1 MSRKMKNSQLIG
13 LGFGLTVLGL
23 VPLPQIGAANV
34 MIVSP
39 NPKAVV
45 LREGSSNPK
54 PAIYLMWLNNGDLVK
69 PDSETALEVVCD
81 DGKVRTVESGEFVG
95 LPTICPRAVRNTGST
110 FDSRGEDD
118 FLKYLDLRFYTVT
131 LLDGS
136 QVIRWQEVNGATGY
150 RVQLGT
156 RQEILLDRQVD
167 CPKVSYGG
175 NQPLKLGVDY
185 NFLVKALGGNNSE
198 FRLRFKVLTEKE
210 SQELN
215 KRIAVIQSNKGLPE
229 IAKAIALA
237 DIYNEYELAEQAI
250 AVLGKASLVVNQAG
264 QSVAIAE
271 RMLGNFYL
279 QVGLR
284 DVAELHYRRALELA
298 QSEQNLEVLAEAQI
312 GLAKVFV
319 VNGKKQE
326 ARKYLQLA
334 LANYASL
341 ENSAKKR
348 QVDEWLRKISK

>member
-1 MSRKMKNSQLIG
+1 
-13 LGFGLTVLGL
+13 V
-23 VPLPQIGAANV
+23 
-34 MIVSP
+34 
-39 NPKAVV
+39 
-45 LREGSSNPK
+45 
-54 PAIYLMWLNNGDLVK
+54 
-69 PDSETALEVVCD
+69 
-81 DGKVRTVESGEFVG
+81 
-95 LPTICPRAVRNTGST
+95 
-110 FDSRGEDD
+110 RGEDD

-156 RQEILLDRQVD
+156 RQETLLDRQVD
-167 CPKVSYGG
+167 CPQISYGG
-175 NQPLKLGVDY
+175 NQPLKLDVDY
-185 NFLVKALGGNNSE
+185 NFLVKALGGNNSD

-215 KRIAVIQSNKGLPE
+215 KRIAVIQSNQGLPE

-237 DIYNEYELAEQAI
+237 DIYNEYGLAEQAI
-250 AVLGKASLVVNQAG
+250 AVLEKASQSG

-284 DVAELHYRRALELA
+284 DVAELRYRRALELA
-298 QSEQNLEVLAEAQI
+298 QSEQSEQNLEVVAEAQI

-334 LANYASL
+334 LANYVSL
-341 ENSAKKR
+341 ENSAKKK
-348 QVDEWLRKISK
+348 QVNEWLSKISK

>member
-1 MSRKMKNSQLIG
+1 MVLNGDDLIKPEVG
-13 LGFGLTVLGL
+13 TVLE
-23 VPLPQIGAANV
+23 VIC
-34 MIVSP
+34 
-39 NPKAVV
+39 
-45 LREGSSNPK
+45 
-54 PAIYLMWLNNGDLVK
+54 GD
-69 PDSETALEVVCD
+69 
-81 DGKVRTVESGEFVG
+81 GRVRTVESGTFSG
-95 LPTICPRAVRNTGST
+95 LAKICPQSVSRNGDT
-110 FDSRGEDD
+110 FGTRGEDD

-156 RQEILLDRQVD
+156 RQETLLDRQVD
-167 CPKVSYGG
+167 CSKVSYEG
-175 NQPLKLGVDY
+175 NQPLKLGVEYD
-185 NFLVKALGGNNSE
+185 FLVKALGGNNSE

-215 KRIAVIQSNKGLPE
+215 KRIAVIQSNQGLPE

-237 DIYNEYELAEQAI
+237 DIYNEYGLAEQAI
-250 AVLGKASLVVNQAG
+250 AGLEKASQAG

-284 DVAELHYRRALELA
+284 DVAELRYRRALELA

-348 QVDEWLRKISK
+348 QVNEWLSKISK

>member
-1 MSRKMKNSQLIG
+1 MKGRIKVWQRMLFYG
-13 LGFGLTVLGL
+13 LSALGAMT
-23 VPLPQIGAANV
+23 LPEVASANV
-34 MIVSP
+34 RIISLS
-39 NPKAVV
+39 PKAIVV
-45 LREGSSNPK
+45 RNGVSK
-54 PAIYLMWLNNGDLVK
+54 PARFLMLLEAEDLVK
-69 PDSETALEVVCD
+69 PEIDSVLEVICS
-81 DGKVRTVESGEFVG
+81 DGQGRIVEAGTFSG
-95 LPTICPRAVRNTGST
+95 LAKICPQSVSRSINT

-118 FLKYLDLRFYTVT
+118 FLKYLDLRFYTLT

-156 RQEILLDRQVD
+156 WQETLLDRQVD
-167 CPKVSYGG
+167 CPKISYAG
-175 NQPLKLGVDY
+175 NPPLKLGVEY
-185 NFLVKALGGNNSE
+185 NFLVKALGSSENSD

-215 KRIAVIQSNKGLPE
+215 MRIAIIQSNQGLPE

-237 DIYNEYELAEQAI
+237 DIYNEYGLAEQAI
-250 AVLGKASLVVNQAG
+250 AGLEKASRSG

-319 VNGKKQE
+319 VSGKKQE
-326 ARKYLQLA
+326 AALRLQKA
-334 LANYASL
+334 LDGYSSL
-341 ENSAKKR
+341 QDKSKIETISGWLKKLD
-348 QVDEWLRKISK
+348 VGKS

>member
-1 MSRKMKNSQLIG
+1 MQRRIKVWQGMLFCG
-13 LGFGLTVLGL
+13 LSALGAIT
-23 VPLPQIGAANV
+23 LPEVAPANV
-34 MIVSP
+34 RITSLSPKGIVVRNMVS
-39 NPKAVV
+39 
-45 LREGSSNPK
+45 K
-54 PAIYLMWLNNGDLVK
+54 PARFLMLLEAEDLVK
-69 PDSETALEVVCD
+69 PEIDSVLEVICS
-81 DGKVRTVESGEFVG
+81 DGRGRIVEAGTFSG
-95 LPTICPRAVRNTGST
+95 LAKICPQSVPRSSST
-110 FDSRGEDD
+110 FDTKGEDD
-118 FLKYLDLRFYTVT
+118 FLKYLNLRFYTVT

-150 RVQLGT
+150 QVKLGT
-156 RQEILLDRQVD
+156 RQEVLLDRQVD

-175 NQPLKLGVDY
+175 NKPLKLGVEYD
-185 NFLVKALGGNNSE
+185 FLVEALGSNNSK

-215 KRIAVIQSNKGLPE
+215 QRIAVIQSNQGLPE

-237 DIYNEYELAEQAI
+237 DIYNEYGLAEQAI
-250 AVLGKASLVVNQAG
+250 AVLETASRSG

-326 ARKYLQLA
+326 AALSLQKA
-334 LANYASL
+334 LDGYSRL
-341 ENSAKKR
+341 QDKSKIETISGWLKKLD
-348 QVDEWLRKISK
+348 VGKS

>member
-1 MSRKMKNSQLIG
+1 MQVRVKIWQATLI
-13 LGFGLTVLGL
+13 LGL
-23 VPLPQIGAANV
+23 SALGVITWNEGASADV
-34 MIVSP
+34 RITSL
-39 NPKAVV
+39 NPKAIVV
-45 LREGSSNPK
+45 RNGVSL
-54 PAIYLMWLNNGDLVK
+54 PARFLMLLEAEDLVK
-69 PDSETALEVVCD
+69 PEVGSVL
-81 DGKVRTVESGEFVG
+81 KVLCSNGQPQIVEAGTFSG
-95 LPTICPRAVRNTGST
+95 LAKICPQSMSRSRGT
-110 FDSRGEDD
+110 FDSRSKDD
-118 FLKYLDLRFYTVT
+118 FLEYLDLRFYTLT

-156 RQEILLDRQVD
+156 RQETLLDRQVH
-167 CPKVSYGG
+167 CPQVRYDGD
-175 NQPLKLGVDY
+175 QPLKLGVDY

-198 FRLRFKVLTEKE
+198 FRLRFKILTEKE

-215 KRIAVIQSNKGLPE
+215 QRIAVIQANQELPE
-229 IAKAIALA
+229 MAKATALA
-237 DIYNEYELAEQAI
+237 DIYDEYGLAEQAI
-250 AVLGKASLVVNQAG
+250 AVLEKASQSG
-264 QSVAIAE
+264 QLVAITE

-284 DVAELHYRRALELA
+284 DLAELHYRRALDLA

-341 ENSAKKR
+341 ENSAKK
-348 QVDEWLRKISK
+348 QKVEEWLRKISGA

>member
-1 MSRKMKNSQLIG
+1 MQGRIKVWQGMLFCG
-13 LGFGLTVLGL
+13 LSALGTMN
-23 VPLPQIGAANV
+23 LPEDASANV
-34 MIVSP
+34 RITSLS
-39 NPKAVV
+39 PKAIVV
-45 LREGSSNPK
+45 RDGVRK
-54 PAIYLMWLNNGDLVK
+54 PARFLMLLEAKDLVK
-69 PDSETALEVVCD
+69 PEIDSVLEVICS
-81 DGKVRTVESGEFVG
+81 DGQGRIVEAGTFSGLAKICPQLSIRTGNT
-95 LPTICPRAVRNTGST
+95 LPT
-110 FDSRGEDD
+110 RGEDD

-131 LLDGS
+131 LLDTK

-156 RQEILLDRQVD
+156 RQETLLDRQVD
-167 CPKVSYGG
+167 CPKVSYEG
-175 NQPLKLGVDY
+175 NQPLKLGVEYD
-185 NFLVKALGGNNSE
+185 FLVKTLGSVENSA

-215 KRIAVIQSNKGLPE
+215 KRIVVIQSNQGLPE

-237 DIYNEYELAEQAI
+237 DIYNEYGLAEQAI
-250 AVLGKASLVVNQAG
+250 AVLEKASLSG

-298 QSEQNLEVLAEAQI
+298 QSEQNLEVSAEAQV

-326 ARKYLQLA
+326 AAFRLQKA
-334 LANYASL
+334 LDGYSDL
-341 ENSAKKR
+341 QDKSKIETISGWLKKLD
-348 QVDEWLRKISK
+348 VGKS

>member
-1 MSRKMKNSQLIG
+1 
-13 LGFGLTVLGL
+13 VD
-23 VPLPQIGAANV
+23 
-34 MIVSP
+34 
-39 NPKAVV
+39 
-45 LREGSSNPK
+45 K
-54 PAIYLMWLNNGDLVK
+54 PARFWMPLEAEDLVK
-69 PDSETALEVVCD
+69 PEIDSELEVICG
-81 DGKVRTVESGEFVG
+81 DGRVRAVSAGEFSG
-95 LPTICPRAVRNTGST
+95 LATICPQSVRRASNT

-118 FLKYLDLRFYTVT
+118 FLKYLNLRFYTVT
-131 LLDGS
+131 LLDAK
-136 QVIRWQEVNGATGY
+136 QVISWQEVNGATGY
-150 RVQLGT
+150 RVRVGM
-156 RQEILLDRQVD
+156 RQEILLDRKVD

-175 NQPLKLGVDY
+175 DQPLKLGVEYD
-185 NFLVKALGGNNSE
+185 FLVKALGGDNSE

-215 KRIAVIQSNKGLPE
+215 KRIAAVQANQGLPE
-229 IAKAIALA
+229 MVKAIALA
-237 DIYNEYELAEQAI
+237 DIYGEYGLAEQAI
-250 AVLGKASLVVNQAG
+250 AVLEKANRSG

-284 DVAELHYRRALELA
+284 DVAELHYRKALELA
-298 QSEQNLEVLAEAQI
+298 ESEQDLEVLAEAQV

-341 ENSAKKR
+341 ENSAKKE
-348 QVDEWLRKISK
+348 QVGKWLDKILRS

>member
-1 MSRKMKNSQLIG
+1 MSRKMKNSQLFG

-23 VPLPQIGAANV
+23 VPLPQFGVANV
-34 MIVSP
+34 MIISP
-39 NPKAVV
+39 NPRAVV

-69 PDSETALEVVCD
+69 PDSETALEVICD

-131 LLDGS
+131 LLDAK

-156 RQEILLDRQVD
+156 RQETLLDRQVD

-175 NQPLKLGVDY
+175 NKPLKLEVEYD
-185 NFLVKALGGNNSE
+185 FLIEALGSNNSK

-215 KRIAVIQSNKGLPE
+215 KRIAVIQSNQGLPE

-237 DIYNEYELAEQAI
+237 DIYNEYGLAEQAI
-250 AVLGKASLVVNQAG
+250 AVLEKANQAG

-271 RMLGNFYL
+271 RMLANFYL

-298 QSEQNLEVLAEAQI
+298 ESEQNLEVLAEAQI

-319 VNGKKQE
+319 VNGKKRS
-326 ARKYLQLA
+326 AREYLQLA
-334 LANYASL
+334 LANYTSL
-341 ENSAKKR
+341 ENSVKK
-348 QVDEWLRKISK
+348 QKVEEWLSKISGS

>member
-1 MSRKMKNSQLIG
+1 MQGRIKVWQGMLFCG
-13 LGFGLTVLGL
+13 LSALGAMT
-23 VPLPQIGAANV
+23 LPEFASANV
-34 MIVSP
+34 RITSLS
-39 NPKAVV
+39 PKAIVV
-45 LREGSSNPK
+45 RNDISK
-54 PAIYLMWLNNGDLVK
+54 PAQFWMLLEAEDLVK
-69 PDSETALEVVCD
+69 PEINTVLEVICG
-81 DGKVRTVESGEFVG
+81 DGRVRIVEAGTFSG
-95 LPTICPRAVRNTGST
+95 LAKICPQSVRRTSDT

-118 FLKYLDLRFYTVT
+118 FLKYLDLRFYTLT
-131 LLDGS
+131 LLDKK

-150 RVQLGT
+150 RVRLGT
-156 RQEILLDRQVD
+156 RQETFLDRQVD
-167 CPKVSYGG
+167 CPKVSYEG
-175 NQPLKLGVDY
+175 NQPLKLGVEYD
-185 NFLVKALGGNNSE
+185 FLVKALGSVENSE
-198 FRLRFKVLTEKE
+198 FRLRFKVLNEKE

-215 KRIAVIQSNKGLPE
+215 KRVAVIQSNQGLPE

-237 DIYNEYELAEQAI
+237 DIYNEYGLAEQAI
-250 AVLGKASLVVNQAG
+250 AVLEKAG

-341 ENSAKKR
+341 ENGAKK
-348 QVDEWLRKISK
+348 QKVEEWLSKISK

>member
-1 MSRKMKNSQLIG
+1 MRVRIKIWQAILI
-13 LGFGLTVLGL
+13 LGL
-23 VPLPQIGAANV
+23 SALGVMTLNEGASANV
-34 MIVSP
+34 RITSLS
-39 NPKAVV
+39 PKAIV
-45 LREGSSNPK
+45 LRNGVSL
-54 PAIYLMWLNNGDLVK
+54 PARFLMLLEADDLVK
-69 PDSETALEVVCD
+69 PEIDSVLEVICSN
-81 DGKVRTVESGEFVG
+81 GQPQIVEAGTFSG
-95 LPTICPRAVRNTGST
+95 LAKICPQSVSRSRST

-118 FLKYLDLRFYTVT
+118 FLKYLDLRFYTLT
-131 LLDGS
+131 LLDRS

-150 RVQLGT
+150 QVKLGT
-156 RQEILLDRQVD
+156 RQDILLDRQVD

-198 FRLRFKVLTEKE
+198 FRLRFKVLTEQDG
-210 SQELN
+210 QELN
-215 KRIAVIQSNKGLPE
+215 KRIVAIQANKGLPE

-237 DIYNEYELAEQAI
+237 DIYNEYGLAEQAI
-250 AVLGKASLVVNQAG
+250 AVLEKAG
-264 QSVAIAE
+264 QSLAIAE

-312 GLAKVFV
+312 GLAKVLV

-326 ARKYLQLA
+326 AVLMLQKALDGYLR
-334 LANYASL
+334 SCTIP
-341 ENSAKKR
+341 KIVKW
-348 QVDEWLRKISK
+348 EWV

>member
-1 MSRKMKNSQLIG
+1 MQGRIKVWQGMLFGG
-13 LGFGLTVLGL
+13 LSALGAMT
-23 VPLPQIGAANV
+23 LPEVASANV
-34 MIVSP
+34 RITSLS
-39 NPKAVV
+39 PKAIVV
-45 LREGSSNPK
+45 RNGVSK
-54 PAIYLMWLNNGDLVK
+54 PARFWMLLEAEDLVK
-69 PDSETALEVVCD
+69 PEIGSVLEVICS
-81 DGKVRTVESGEFVG
+81 DGQGRVVEVGTFSG
-95 LPTICPRAVRNTGST
+95 LAKICPQSVRISIST

-118 FLKYLDLRFYTVT
+118 FLKYLDLRFYTLT

-136 QVIRWQEVNGATGY
+136 QVIRWQEVSGTTGY
-150 RVQLGT
+150 QLKMGT
-156 RQEILLDRQVD
+156 RQEVLLDRQVD
-167 CPKVSYGG
+167 CPQVSYGG
-175 NQPLKLGVDY
+175 NQPLKLGVEY

-198 FRLRFKVLTEKE
+198 FRLRFKVLPEKE

-215 KRIAVIQSNKGLPE
+215 KRIAVLQSNKGLPE

-237 DIYNEYELAEQAI
+237 DIYNEYGLAEQAI
-250 AVLGKASLVVNQAG
+250 AVLETASLVVNQAG

-298 QSEQNLEVLAEAQI
+298 QSEQNLEVLAEAQV

-334 LANYASL
+334 LGNYVSL
-341 ENSAKKR
+341 ENGVKKQ
-348 QVDEWLRKISK
+348 QVDEWLSKISK

>member
-1 MSRKMKNSQLIG
+1 M
-13 LGFGLTVLGL
+13 
-23 VPLPQIGAANV
+23 
-34 MIVSP
+34 
-39 NPKAVV
+39 
-45 LREGSSNPK
+45 
-54 PAIYLMWLNNGDLVK
+54 
-69 PDSETALEVVCD
+69 
-81 DGKVRTVESGEFVG
+81 
-95 LPTICPRAVRNTGST
+95 
-110 FDSRGEDD
+110 
-118 FLKYLDLRFYTVT
+118 KYLDLRFYTVT
-131 LLDGS
+131 LLDAK

-156 RQEILLDRQVD
+156 RQETLLDRQVD
-167 CPKVSYGG
+167 CTQVSYGG
-175 NQPLKLGVDY
+175 SQPLKLGVEYD
-185 NFLVKALGGNNSE
+185 FRVKALGVSGNSP
-198 FRLRFKVLTEKE
+198 FQLRFKVLTEKK

-215 KRIAVIQSNKGLPE
+215 KRISVIQSNQGLPE

-237 DIYNEYELAEQAI
+237 DIYNEYGLAEQAI
-250 AVLGKASLVVNQAG
+250 AVLEKANLSG

-279 QVGLR
+279 QVGVR

-334 LANYASL
+334 FANYVSL
-341 ENSAKKR
+341 ENSAKKK
-348 QVDEWLRKISK
+348 QVEEWLSKISK

>member
-1 MSRKMKNSQLIG
+1 MQGRIKVWQGMLFCG
-13 LGFGLTVLGL
+13 LGAFGMMT
-23 VPLPQIGAANV
+23 LPEVASANV
-34 MIVSP
+34 RITSLS
-39 NPKAVV
+39 PKAIVV
-45 LREGSSNPK
+45 RNGVSK
-54 PAIYLMWLNNGDLVK
+54 PARFLMLLEAEDLVK
-69 PDSETALEVVCD
+69 PEIDSVLEVICS
-81 DGKVRTVESGEFVG
+81 DGQGRIVEAGTFSG
-95 LPTICPRAVRNTGST
+95 LAIICPRSEWRPINTFVT
-110 FDSRGEDD
+110 KGEDD

-131 LLDGS
+131 LLDAK
-136 QVIRWQEVNGATGY
+136 QVIRWQEVTGATGY
-150 RVQLGT
+150 RVRMGT

-167 CPKVSYGG
+167 CPKVSYEG
-175 NQPLKLGVDY
+175 NQPLKLGVEY

-210 SQELN
+210 GQELN
-215 KRIAVIQSNKGLPE
+215 KRMAVIQSNQGLPE

-237 DIYNEYELAEQAI
+237 DIYNEYGLAEQAI
-250 AVLGKASLVVNQAG
+250 AVLEKASLSG

-284 DVAELHYRRALELA
+284 DVAELHYHRALELA

-334 LANYASL
+334 LANYVSL
-341 ENSAKKR
+341 ENSAKK
-348 QVDEWLRKISK
+348 QLVEEWLSKISK

>member
-1 MSRKMKNSQLIG
+1 MLGRIKVWQGMLFCG
-13 LGFGLTVLGL
+13 LSALGAMT
-23 VPLPQIGAANV
+23 LPDVASANV
-34 MIVSP
+34 RITSLS
-39 NPKAVV
+39 PKAIVV
-45 LREGSSNPK
+45 RNGVSK
-54 PAIYLMWLNNGDLVK
+54 PARFWMLLEVKDLVK
-69 PDSETALEVVCD
+69 PEIDSVLEVICS
-81 DGKVRTVESGEFVG
+81 DGRVRIVEAGTFSG
-95 LPTICPRAVRNTGST
+95 LAKICPQSVRRSINT

-150 RVQLGT
+150 RVLLGT
-156 RQEILLDRQVD
+156 RKEILLDRQVD
-167 CPKVSYGG
+167 CPKVSYEG
-175 NQPLKLGVDY
+175 NQPLKLGVEY
-185 NFLVKALGGNNSE
+185 NFLVKALGANNSE

-215 KRIAVIQSNKGLPE
+215 KRIAVIQSNQGLPE

-237 DIYNEYELAEQAI
+237 DIYNEYGLAEQAI
-250 AVLGKASLVVNQAG
+250 AVLEKASLSG

-298 QSEQNLEVLAEAQI
+298 QSEQNFEVLAEAQV

-334 LANYASL
+334 LANYETL
-341 ENSAKKR
+341 ENSAKK
-348 QVDEWLRKISK
+348 QKLEEWLIKISK

>member
-1 MSRKMKNSQLIG
+1 MIG
-13 LGFGLTVLGL
+13 RIRVWQGMLFCGLSVLGA
-23 VPLPQIGAANV
+23 VTLPEFASANV
-34 MIVSP
+34 RITSLS
-39 NPKAVV
+39 PKAIVV
-45 LREGSSNPK
+45 RNGVSK
-54 PAIYLMWLNNGDLVK
+54 PARFWMLLEAEDLVK
-69 PDSETALEVVCD
+69 PQIDSVLKVICS
-81 DGKVRTVESGEFVG
+81 DGQERIVEAGTFSG
-95 LPTICPRAVRNTGST
+95 LAKICPQSVRRSIST

-118 FLKYLDLRFYTVT
+118 FLKYLDLRFYTLT

-150 RVQLGT
+150 QVKLGT
-156 RQEILLDRQVD
+156 RQEVLLDRQVD
-167 CPKVSYGG
+167 CPQVSYGG

-215 KRIAVIQSNKGLPE
+215 KRIAVIQSNRGLPE
-229 IAKAIALA
+229 IAKAIAFA
-237 DIYNEYELAEQAI
+237 DIYNEYGLAEQAI
-250 AVLGKASLVVNQAG
+250 AVLEKASLSG

-334 LANYASL
+334 LANYTSL
-341 ENSAKKR
+341 ENIAKKK
-348 QVDEWLRKISK
+348 QVEEWLSKISK

>member
-1 MSRKMKNSQLIG
+1 MQGRIKVWQGMLLCG
-13 LGFGLTVLGL
+13 LGAFGMMT
-23 VPLPQIGAANV
+23 LPEVASANV
-34 MIVSP
+34 RITSW
-39 NPKAVV
+39 NPKAIVV
-45 LREGSSNPK
+45 RNGVSQ
-54 PAIYLMWLNNGDLVK
+54 PARSWMLLESDDLVK
-69 PDSETALEVVCD
+69 PEIDSELEILCS
-81 DGKVRTVESGEFVG
+81 DGRVRTVEAGTFSG
-95 LPTICPRAVRNTGST
+95 LAKICPQSFRPTSDT
-110 FDSRGEDD
+110 FDTKGEDD

-131 LLDGS
+131 LLDTK

-167 CPKVSYGG
+167 CSKVSYGG
-175 NQPLKLGVDY
+175 SQPLKLGVDY

-210 SQELN
+210 GQELN
-215 KRIAVIQSNKGLPE
+215 KRMAVIQSNQGLPE

-237 DIYNEYELAEQAI
+237 DIYNEYGLAEQAI
-250 AVLGKASLVVNQAG
+250 AVLEKASLSG

-284 DVAELHYRRALELA
+284 DVAELHYHRALELA

-334 LANYASL
+334 LANYVSL
-341 ENSAKKR
+341 ENSAKKQ
-348 QVDEWLRKISK
+348 QVEEWLSKISK

>member
-1 MSRKMKNSQLIG
+1 MQGKIKGWQGMLFCG
-13 LGFGLTVLGL
+13 LGAFGAMT
-23 VPLPQIGAANV
+23 LPEVASANNV
-34 MIVSP
+34 RITSLS
-39 NPKAVV
+39 PKAIVV
-45 LREGSSNPK
+45 RNGVSQ
-54 PAIYLMWLNNGDLVK
+54 PARFLMLLESEDLVK
-69 PDSETALEVVCD
+69 PEIDTVLEVICSN
-81 DGKVRTVESGEFVG
+81 GQPQIVEAGTFSG
-95 LPTICPRAVRNTGST
+95 LAKICPQSVRRTSDT

-118 FLKYLDLRFYTVT
+118 FLKYLNLRFYTVT
-131 LLDGS
+131 LLDMK
-136 QVIRWQEVNGATGY
+136 QVIRWQGVNGATGY

-156 RQEILLDRQVD
+156 RQETLLDRQVD
-167 CPKVSYGG
+167 CTQVSYGG

-215 KRIAVIQSNKGLPE
+215 KRIAVIQANQGLPE

-237 DIYNEYELAEQAI
+237 DIYNEYGLAEQAI
-250 AVLGKASLVVNQAG
+250 AGLEKANLVVNQAG

-319 VNGKKQE
+319 VNGKNQD

-341 ENSAKKR
+341 ENGAKKQ
-348 QVDEWLRKISK
+348 QVEGWLIKISGS

>member
-1 MSRKMKNSQLIG
+1 MQGRIKVWQGMLFCGLSALGAMTLPEVASANVRITSLSPKAIVVRDGVRKPARFWMLLKADDLIKPEID
-13 LGFGLTVLGL
+13 TVL
-23 VPLPQIGAANV
+23 
-34 MIVSP
+34 
-39 NPKAVV
+39 
-45 LREGSSNPK
+45 
-54 PAIYLMWLNNGDLVK
+54 
-69 PDSETALEVVCD
+69 EVICA
-81 DGKVRTVESGEFVG
+81 DGRLQTVEAGTFSG
-95 LPTICPRAVRNTGST
+95 LAKICPQPPTRTSNT

-131 LLDGS
+131 LLDAK

-156 RQEILLDRQVD
+156 RQETLLDRQVD
-167 CPKVSYGG
+167 CPKVSYEGS
-175 NQPLKLGVDY
+175 QPLKLGIEYD
-185 NFLVKALGGNNSE
+185 FLVKTLGSVENSA
-198 FRLRFKVLTEKE
+198 FRLRFKVLDEKE

-215 KRIAVIQSNKGLPE
+215 KRIAAVQSNQGLLE

-237 DIYNEYELAEQAI
+237 DIYNEYGLAEQAI
-250 AVLGKASLVVNQAG
+250 AVLEKASLSG

-298 QSEQNLEVLAEAQI
+298 QSEQNLEVLAEAQV

-319 VNGKKQE
+319 VSGKKQE

-334 LANYASL
+334 QVNYESL
-341 ENSAKKR
+341 ENSVKKQ
-348 QVDEWLRKISK
+348 QVNEWLSKISK

>member
-1 MSRKMKNSQLIG
+1 MQGRIKVWQG
-13 LGFGLTVLGL
+13 LFFCGLSALGAMT
-23 VPLPQIGAANV
+23 LPEVASANV
-34 MIVSP
+34 RITSLSPRAIVVRNGVS
-39 NPKAVV
+39 
-45 LREGSSNPK
+45 K
-54 PAIYLMWLNNGDLVK
+54 PARFLMLLEAKDLVK
-69 PDSETALEVVCD
+69 PEIGSVLEVVCS
-81 DGKVRTVESGEFVG
+81 DGRGRIVEAGTFSG
-95 LPTICPRAVRNTGST
+95 LAKICPQSVRRSIST

-118 FLKYLDLRFYTVT
+118 FLKYLDLRFYTLT

-156 RQEILLDRQVD
+156 RQETLLDRQVD
-167 CPKVSYGG
+167 CPKVSYEG
-175 NQPLKLGVDY
+175 NQPLKLGVEY
-185 NFLVKALGGNNSE
+185 NFLVKALGGGENSE

-210 SQELN
+210 SQDLN
-215 KRIAVIQSNKGLPE
+215 KRIAVIQSNQGLPE

-237 DIYNEYELAEQAI
+237 DIYNEYGLAEQAI
-250 AVLGKASLVVNQAG
+250 AVLEKASRSG

-284 DVAELHYRRALELA
+284 DVGELHYRRALELA

-319 VNGKKQE
+319 VNGKKRS
-326 ARKYLQLA
+326 AREYLQLA
-334 LANYASL
+334 LANYVSL
-341 ENSAKKR
+341 ENSAKK
-348 QVDEWLRKISK
+348 QKLEEWLSKISK

>member
-1 MSRKMKNSQLIG
+1 
-13 LGFGLTVLGL
+13 
-23 VPLPQIGAANV
+23 
-34 MIVSP
+34 
-39 NPKAVV
+39 
-45 LREGSSNPK
+45 
-54 PAIYLMWLNNGDLVK
+54 
-69 PDSETALEVVCD
+69 
-81 DGKVRTVESGEFVG
+81 
-95 LPTICPRAVRNTGST
+95 
-110 FDSRGEDD
+110 
-118 FLKYLDLRFYTVT
+118 
-131 LLDGS
+131 
-136 QVIRWQEVNGATGY
+136 VIRWQEVNGATGY

-167 CPKVSYGG
+167 CSKVSYGG
-175 NQPLKLGVDY
+175 SQPLKLGVEYD
-185 NFLVKALGGNNSE
+185 FLVEALGSNNSK

-210 SQELN
+210 SQDLN
-215 KRIAVIQSNKGLPE
+215 KRIAVIQSNQGLPE

-237 DIYNEYELAEQAI
+237 DIYDEYGLAEQAI
-250 AVLGKASLVVNQAG
+250 AVLEKANLSGQA
-264 QSVAIAE
+264 VAIAE

-334 LANYASL
+334 LANYVSL
-341 ENSAKKR
+341 ENSAKK
-348 QVDEWLRKISK
+348 QKVEEWLSKIS

>member
-1 MSRKMKNSQLIG
+1 MQGRIKVWQGMLFCG
-13 LGFGLTVLGL
+13 LGALGAMT
-23 VPLPQIGAANV
+23 LPEVASANV
-34 MIVSP
+34 RITSLS
-39 NPKAVV
+39 PKAIVIRDGV
-45 LREGSSNPK
+45 SK
-54 PAIYLMWLNNGDLVK
+54 PACFWMLLDADDIVK
-69 PDSETALEVVCD
+69 PEIDSELEVICS
-81 DGKVRTVESGEFVG
+81 DGRVRTVEAGEFSG
-95 LPTICPRAVRNTGST
+95 LARICPQAFRRSGDT
-110 FDSRGEDD
+110 FDTKGEDD

-131 LLDGS
+131 LLDRS
-136 QVIRWQEVNGATGY
+136 QVIRWQEMNGATGY

-156 RQEILLDRQVD
+156 RQETLLDRQVD
-167 CPKVSYGG
+167 CPNVSYGG

-198 FRLRFKVLTEKE
+198 FRLRFKVLTEKD

-215 KRIAVIQSNKGLPE
+215 KRIAVIQSNQGLPE

-237 DIYNEYELAEQAI
+237 DIYDEYGLAEQAI
-250 AVLGKASLVVNQAG
+250 AVLEKASKSG

-298 QSEQNLEVLAEAQI
+298 QLEQNLEVLAEAQI

-319 VNGKKQE
+319 VNGKKQD

-341 ENSAKKR
+341 ENSAKK
-348 QVDEWLRKISK
+348 QKVEEWLSKISGS